1 MEVSSNT
8 SGIIGNAVPVP
19 VASTEAILPP
29 ETVEAI
35 LKLTVE
41 MFGPTTI
48 EEDQDPEFPAMR
60 WVRFVVYIDGSPKE
74 TVARH
79 TAWARAVN
87 ARFPGIE
94 SVVLAVFPKP

>member
-19 VASTEAILPP
+19 VASSEAILPAQ
-29 ETVEAI
+29 TVEVI
-35 LKLTVE
+35 FKMTEE

-48 EEDQDPEFPAMR
+48 EEDHDPEFPEIR
-60 WVRFVVYIDGSPKE
+60 WLRFVVYLDGSPKE

-79 TAWARAVN
+79 NAWARGVN

-94 SVVLAVFPKP
+94 SVVLAVFPKS